1 MFLSHN
7 SNHLHVF
14 VPNQAGVEQKKQQM
28 SHGFDFAAYGKLC
41 SNRLVCWVFED
52 WFLVWDTVDDCEI
65 LRQLMVNIPL
75 FIGFQPSKVVGFL
88 PSTVCWDILGLMIPN
103 NENIFLR
110 GLKPPRKQSKG
121 WFLPNL
127 IVGPVQKAFV
137 HCGMNLLVS
146 MWMNQ
151 SMEFSTVLTSPNI
164 TMFTWFS
171 ELGL

>member
-14 VPNQAGVEQKKQQM
+14 VPNQARVEQKKQQM

-52 WFLVWDTVDDCEI
+52 WFLVWDTVDGCEI

-75 FIGFQPSKVVGFL
+75 FIGFQPSKVA
-88 PSTVCWDILGLMIPN
+88 WDFFHPQYVEIFWVWWSQITSRFFYGGWNHQEN
-103 NENIFLR
+103 NQRDCF
-110 GLKPPRKQSKG
+110 
-121 WFLPNL
+121 FPNL

-164 TMFTWFS
+164 FDTHHMV
-171 ELGL
+171 